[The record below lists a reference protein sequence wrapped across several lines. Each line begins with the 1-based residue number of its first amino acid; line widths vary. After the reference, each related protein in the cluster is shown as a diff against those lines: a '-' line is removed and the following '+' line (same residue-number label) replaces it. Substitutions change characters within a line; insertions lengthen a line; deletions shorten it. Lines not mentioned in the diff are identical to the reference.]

1 MINEKGLLRAM
12 KNAYRGGGYEVA
24 GYGEENNLFI
34 NGYSWCVA
42 VPQKQCPRKVL
53 ALLVEHVGL
62 IPEGGDAFRVQKAEG
77 AQCVLLSAV
86 LGPKEGLKRL
96 MHNEGAEEIRK
107 TAMTWKGWRI
117 WQKTDS
123 GVVMAFDSGLT
134 AIGLGEPDTYGDFLV
149 WDEAGEVVCV
159 MPGKDVLDLEFRELL
174 EKTELAAERQEC
186 DE

>member
-1 MINEKGLLRAM
+1 MINERGLLRAM
-12 KNAYRGGGYEVA
+12 KNAYRGAGYEVA
-24 GYGEENNLFI
+24 GYGEENTLFI

-62 IPEGGDAFRVQKAEG
+62 IPAGDAFRVQKGEG
-77 AQCVLLSAV
+77 AQVILQSVALS
-86 LGPKEGLKRL
+86 PKNRLKRL
-96 MHNEGAEEIRK
+96 LGEEHPVEIRK

-117 WQKTDS
+117 WQKTES

-134 AIGLGEPDTYGDFLV
+134 AIGLGEPETYGNFLV
-149 WDEAGEVVCV
+149 WDDGDEVVWV
-159 MPGKDVLDLEFRELL
+159 MPCNDVLDLEFRELL

>member
-24 GYGEENNLFI
+24 GYGEENTLFI
-34 NGYSWCVA
+34 SGYGWCVR

-62 IPEGGDAFRVQKAEG
+62 IPEGEAFQVRKGEG
-77 AQCVLLSAV
+77 AQDILLSVA
-86 LGPKEGLKRL
+86 LGFENRVARL
-96 MHNEGAEEIRK
+96 MGDDLPVKIRK

-117 WQKTDS
+117 WQKVES
-123 GVVMAFDSGLT
+123 GIVLAFDSGLA
-134 AIGLGEPDTYGDFLV
+134 AIGLGDPMARGDFLV

-159 MPGKDVLDLEFRELL
+159 MAGTGVLDLEFRELL
-174 EKTELAAERQEC
+174 EKTELTGE
-186 DE
+186 

>member
-24 GYGEENNLFI
+24 GYGEENTLFI

-62 IPEGGDAFRVQKAEG
+62 IPEGESFRVQKGEG
-77 AQCVLLSAV
+77 AQDVLLSVA
-86 LGPKEGLKRL
+86 LGPKNRL
-96 MHNEGAEEIRK
+96 GKLLSEEEPEEIRK

-123 GVVMAFDSGLT
+123 GIVMAFDSGLT
-134 AIGLGEPDTYGDFLV
+134 AIGLGLPETYGDFLV